1 MTDFTELEQK
11 KPYGYIYRIDFP
23 NDKVYIGLTT
33 SLQKRKQG
41 HKYKATSG
49 NTRYLYNA
57 LRKYNMVDTFEL
69 IVIDTADTEEEL
81 CEKEIGYI
89 LMYNSFY
96 KEYGYNMTYGGEGA
110 SGCIITEEQREKSS
124 EAHKKY
130 YENNPEAG
138 KEHSEAL
145 KTYYRET
152 PGAREKNSEALK
164 KYYRETPG
172 AIEKSSEA
180 HKKYYREIPGA
191 REKNSEAL
199 KKYFLETPGAREK
212 NSEALKKYFLETP
225 GAREKNSE
233 ALKKYYRETPE
244 ARKQISEAVK
254 KCHEENPQLRKKMS
268 QAKKNYFLETP
279 GAIEKNREARIKY
292 YKEHPNAGKEHGEKL
307 IAYYKNNQEARERAR
322 ERALKQFKN
331 PNARQKILDG
341 RGKNKKF
348 DVLTKDGIF
357 IKTFTYQM
365 DAREYL
371 KKEYNIT
378 STIKISEVL
387 NGNRNHSAGFVFK
400 YKD

>member
-145 KTYYRET
+145 KTYYR
-152 PGAREKNSEALK
+152 
-164 KYYRETPG
+164 
-172 AIEKSSEA
+172 
-180 HKKYYREIPGA
+180 
-191 REKNSEAL
+191 
-199 KKYFLETPGAREK
+199 
-212 NSEALKKYFLETP
+212 ETP

>member
-1 MTDFTELEQK
+1 MTDFTELDQK
-11 KPYGYIYRIDFP
+11 KPYGYIYKIDFP
-23 NDKVYIGLTT
+23 NDKIYIGLTI
-33 SLQKRKQG
+33 SLEQRKKQ
-41 HKYKATSG
+41 HKSSA
-49 NTRYLYNA
+49 NTGDTKYLYKA

-81 CEKEIGYI
+81 CEKEIMYI
-89 LMYNSFY
+89 FEYNSYY
-96 KEYGYNMTYGGEGA
+96 KYGCGYNMTKGGEGA

-130 YENNPEAG
+130 Y
-138 KEHSEAL
+138 
-145 KTYYRET
+145 
-152 PGAREKNSEALK
+152 
-164 KYYRETPG
+164 
-172 AIEKSSEA
+172 
-180 HKKYYREIPGA
+180 REI
-191 REKNSEAL
+191 
-199 KKYFLETPGAREK
+199 PGAREK

-331 PNARQKILDG
+331 PEVKKKILDG

-348 DVLTKDGIF
+348 DVLTKDGTI
-357 IKTFTYQM
+357 IKTFDYQM

-371 KKEYNIT
+371 IKEHNIT

-400 YKD
+400 YKEN